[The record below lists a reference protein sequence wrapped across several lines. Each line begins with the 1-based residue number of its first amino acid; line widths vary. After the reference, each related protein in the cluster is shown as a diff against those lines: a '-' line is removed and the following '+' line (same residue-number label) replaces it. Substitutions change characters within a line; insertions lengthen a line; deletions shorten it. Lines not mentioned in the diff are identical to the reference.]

1 MAEIGYWVGQ
11 EYWGLGIATE
21 ALSKMTELA
30 LAQLHYTKL
39 FAPVLKPNRASM
51 RVLEKN
57 HYRLEGVLKKE
68 VMKHGQYFDICHYA
82 KYRS

>member
-21 ALSKMTELA
+21 ALRQMTVLAFSELN
-30 LAQLHYTKL
+30 YSKL
-39 FAPVLKPNRASM
+39 FAPVLNPNGASM

-57 HYRLEGVLKKE
+57 HYRLEGVLNKE
-68 VMKHGQYFDICHYA
+68 VMKHGQYFDIYYYA
-82 KYRS
+82 KCR